1 MLTWLKKILTIK
13 KMSIATYFIDNLPT
27 VPGVYAQE
35 FASGMAQYW
44 LSYKERRD
52 SCMNYEKK
60 QDYLSERCYIMA
72 VPADQFWHHSPAFKK
87 TIAQTIQDL
96 FKTEIVGLGGNYVK
110 PEPLFLMVDSAG
122 NRWPITVEDSK
133 LYAYFPRLK
142 TRYAMSTMLT
152 IKQMD
157 GCDVPMCVDP
167 VGEWKITPLH

>member
-1 MLTWLKKILTIK
+1 
-13 KMSIATYFIDNLPT
+13 MSTYFIDNLPT

-44 LSYKERRD
+44 LAYKERRD
-52 SCMNYEKK
+52 SSMNYEKK

-122 NRWPITVEDSK
+122 NRWPIKVEDSK
-133 LYAYFPRLK
+133 LYAPQDSLCSVHYVDHQADGRL
-142 TRYAMSTMLT
+142 RRPHVRRSRGRMENHASSLNGR
-152 IKQMD
+152 IKRWIAPSAL
-157 GCDVPMCVDP
+157 CTT
-167 VGEWKITPLH
+167 K